1 MKMRSPNVVP
11 LSRQTLAVLDELK
24 AITGSYEFL
33 FPGRSDHSK
42 PISENTI
49 LYALYRMGYHRRA
62 TTHGFRALASTI
74 LNESGLWSPDAIE
87 QQLAHAERNAVR
99 AAYHRA
105 EYLAERTRM
114 MQWWADF
121 LDTERAK
128 ADGGNVIA
136 LARTR

>member
-1 MKMRSPNVVP
+1 MRRHTSSPFRDRRWP
-11 LSRQTLAVLDELK
+11 VLDELK
-24 AITGSYEFL
+24 AITGRLRFRL
-33 FPGRSDHSK
+33 PGRSDHRK
-42 PISENTI
+42 PISENTL

-74 LNESGLWSPDAIE
+74 LNESGLWSADAIE
-87 QQLAHAERNAVR
+87 RQLAHAERNAVR

-105 EYLAERTRM
+105 QYLDERTRM

-121 LDTERAK
+121 LDAERAK

-136 LARTR
+136 LSGAR